1 MHIISVKKKENYF
14 ANYFSHFYFINN
26 RTAQKVDGNLAN
38 VEYYCL
44 KKKLSSL
51 HTVWDH
57 ISLYLFWYVFVLSI
71 IFFSIFASLA
81 T

>member
-44 KKKLSSL
+44 KKN
-51 HTVWDH
+51 
-57 ISLYLFWYVFVLSI
+57 
-71 IFFSIFASLA
+71 
-81 T
+81 